1 MHVIRNTEEIRKFIG
16 EKKTAVALG
25 AVDGPPIGRYRGIRT
40 AGGKGAVLQKKRGG
54 EEEAGQP

>member
-25 AVDGPPIGRYRGIRT
+25 AFDGLHIGHYKVIRT
-40 AGGKGAVLQKKRGG
+40 AVELSLIHI
-54 EEEAGQP
+54 

>member
-25 AVDGPPIGRYRGIRT
+25 ALFLNRIPVFAVKAIFIAVMLAAGIRM
-40 AGGKGAVLQKKRGG
+40 VL
-54 EEEAGQP
+54 

>member
-25 AVDGPPIGRYRGIRT
+25 AFAYR
-40 AGGKGAVLQKKRGG
+40 AL
-54 EEEAGQP
+54 